1 MKYKK
6 IIFDLDNTI
15 LDFSD
20 TEDKSL
26 KKIIDAYKLPYTKET
41 VKTYKD
47 INHDL
52 WRKLE
57 QGIITREQLFSS
69 RFALFLEKY
78 GIKVDGKKVDALFSE
93 NLGEGYKMMEHAHEL
108 MTVLKNNGY
117 KLYAGSNGV
126 ADIQWQRMEGAGIQH
141 FFEEVFI
148 SEEIGVEKPD
158 PHFFNHIFDTLK
170 DYNKEEFLMVGDSL
184 TSDIK
189 GANNAGIDSVW
200 YNYAELS
207 VAGVEA
213 ESTYTITNLLDLLN
227 LFDLNR
233 ENRTLSLNPSE

>member
-1 MKYKK
+1 MKYNK

-20 TEDKSL
+20 TEERSL
-26 KKIIDAYKLPYTKET
+26 KKIIDAYNLPYTNET
-41 VKTYKD
+41 VTTYKE

-57 QGIITREQLFSS
+57 QGIITREQLFTS
-69 RFALFLEKY
+69 RFALFLETY
-78 GIKVDGKKVDALFSE
+78 DIQVDGKKVDAVFSE
-93 NLGEGYKMMEHAHEL
+93 SLGQGYKMMEHAHEL
-108 MTVLKNNGY
+108 MTALKNNGY
-117 KLYAGSNGV
+117 QLYAGSNGV
-126 ADIQWQRMEGAGIQH
+126 AEIQWQRMKGAGITH

-158 PHFFNHIFDTLK
+158 PQFFDHIFDTLN
-170 DYNKEEFLMVGDSL
+170 DHTKEEFLMVGDSL

-200 YNYAELS
+200 YNVTGISPTTEQ
-207 VAGVEA
+207 VK
-213 ESTYTITNLLDLLN
+213 STYTVTSLLELLN
-227 LFDLNR
+227 LFGLHK
-233 ENRTLSLNPSE
+233 EVPSSR

>member
-1 MKYKK
+1 MRYKK

-20 TEDKSL
+20 TEEKSL
-26 KKIIDAYKLPYTKET
+26 KRVIEMYDLPYTKET
-41 VKTYKD
+41 VQTYKD
-47 INHDL
+47 INHGL

-57 QGIITREQLFSS
+57 QGIITREELFSS
-69 RFALFLEKY
+69 RFALFLETFD
-78 GIKVDGKKVDALFSE
+78 IKVDGKKVDAYFSE
-93 NLGEGYKMMEHAHEL
+93 HLGEGYKMMEHAHEL

-126 ADIQWQRMEGAGIQH
+126 AKTQWQRMKGAGITH

-148 SEEIGVEKPD
+148 SEDIGVEKPD
-158 PHFFNHIFDTLK
+158 PHFFHHIFDTL
-170 DYNKEEFLMVGDSL
+170 NAHTKEEFLMVGDSL

-200 YNYAELS
+200 YNYAEVS
-207 VAGVEA
+207 VDA
-213 ESTYTITNLLDLLN
+213 ELAQSTYTITSLLELLHLFNLK
-227 LFDLNR
+227 R
-233 ENRTLSLNPSE
+233 GVTRSV

>member
-1 MKYKK
+1 MRYKK

-20 TEDKSL
+20 TEEKSL
-26 KKIIDAYKLPYTKET
+26 KRVIETYDLPYTKET
-41 VKTYKD
+41 VQTYKD
-47 INHDL
+47 INHEL

-57 QGIITREQLFSS
+57 QGIITREELFSS
-69 RFALFLEKY
+69 RFALFLETF
-78 GIKVDGKKVDALFSE
+78 GIQVDGKKVDTFFSE
-93 NLGEGYKMMEHAHEL
+93 HLGEGYEMMEHAHEL
-108 MTVLKNNGY
+108 MTVLKHNGY

-126 ADIQWQRMEGAGIQH
+126 AKIQWQRMKGAGIQH

-148 SEEIGVEKPD
+148 SEDIGVEKPD
-158 PHFFNHIFDTLK
+158 PHFFTHIFETLNDHNK
-170 DYNKEEFLMVGDSL
+170 DEFLMVGDSL

-207 VAGVEA
+207 ANTELA
-213 ESTYTITNLLDLLN
+213 QSTYTITSLLELLHLFNLKQ
-227 LFDLNR
+227 R
-233 ENRTLSLNPSE
+233 VTRSV